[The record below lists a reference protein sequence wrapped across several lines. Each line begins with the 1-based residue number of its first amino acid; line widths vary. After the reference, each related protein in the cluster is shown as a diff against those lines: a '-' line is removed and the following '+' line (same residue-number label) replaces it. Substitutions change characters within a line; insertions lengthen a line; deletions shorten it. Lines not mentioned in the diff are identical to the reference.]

1 MTTRRETRPE
11 VTQSVFYFFLLLT
24 PVVFFF
30 ISISLLCVLC
40 LFTCVYTDGRRIGR
54 GLIQSKL
61 AVFKVFT
68 GKNALKYLPFCDLN
82 LCVSFCFGHPVA
94 WWSIKHATDNYFVV
108 VLTFQSFFFVDIFI
122 VIFCCCL
129 VCEQRRNS
137 RGQQQQQVP
146 LIFLSF
152 HSFWTFRRLEKKS
165 RKVGGIACLG
175 EIVDVPA

>member
-1 MTTRRETRPE
+1 M
-11 VTQSVFYFFLLLT
+11 
-24 PVVFFF
+24 VFFF

-68 GKNALKYLPFCDLN
+68 GKNVFKYLPFCDLN

-137 RGQQQQQVP
+137 RGQQQQQQVL

-152 HSFWTFRRLEKKS
+152 HSFSTFRRLEKKVKKSGWNSVS
-165 RKVGGIACLG
+165 RRDSGCTCVNFR
-175 EIVDVPA
+175 